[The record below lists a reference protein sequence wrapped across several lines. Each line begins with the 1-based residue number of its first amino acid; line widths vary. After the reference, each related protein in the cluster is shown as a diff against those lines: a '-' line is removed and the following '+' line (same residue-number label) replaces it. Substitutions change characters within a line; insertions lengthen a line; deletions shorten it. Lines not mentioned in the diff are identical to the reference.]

1 MEKFDTLSK
10 AKKSTEAA
18 EEAFRAAVDSFN
30 ADMDAKIAVIDK
42 KKKEIQA
49 ELDQA
54 RAGKE
59 AATKEIAQK
68 TIAGESTEA
77 AEEALTAAEKKEQS
91 AALRLRSFDGYKA
104 EADKDLLDAAV
115 ETYAALREAKD
126 QERLALINDMNAYT
140 SEIEALEK
148 ELATLKRV
156 FDLQTSGVYSKR
168 GGQCEALIV
177 EAYKRAT
184 AEDLED
190 VCYVSGFT
198 TQRIKAE
205 EKEALAD
212 YILKKHYEGR
222 D

>member
-1 MEKFDTLSK
+1 MAKFDTLSK
-10 AKKSTEAA
+10 AKKNTEAA

-30 ADMDAKIAVIDK
+30 ADMDAKISVIDK

-104 EADKDLLDAAV
+104 EANEDLLDAAV
-115 ETYAALREAKD
+115 EAYAAWRDAND
-126 QERLALINDMNAYT
+126 QERIALINDMNAYT
-140 SEIEALEK
+140 NEIEALDK
-148 ELATLKRV
+148 ELAALKRE
-156 FDLQTSGVYSKR
+156 FGFRTSGTYSKR
-168 GGQCEALIV
+168 GGQCDNLIV
-177 EAYKRAT
+177 EAYQRVH
-184 AEDLED
+184 AEDLEN
-190 VCYVSGFT
+190 VCYASGFT
-198 TQRIKAE
+198 TQKIKAE

-212 YILKKHYEGR
+212 YILKMHYEGR

>member
-1 MEKFDTLSK
+1 MVKFDTVSK
-10 AKKSTEAA
+10 AKKNTEAA
-18 EEAFRAAVDSFN
+18 EEAFLAAVDSFN
-30 ADMDAKIAVIDK
+30 ADMDAKISVIDK

-104 EADKDLLDAAV
+104 EADEDLLDAAV
-115 ETYAALREAKD
+115 EAYAAWRDAKD
-126 QERLALINDMNAYT
+126 QEGTALINDMNAYMN
-140 SEIEALEK
+140 EIEVLEK
-148 ELATLKRV
+148 ELEALKRE
-156 FDLQTSGVYSKR
+156 FGFRTSGTYSKR
-168 GGQCEALIV
+168 GGQCDNLIV
-177 EAYKRAT
+177 EAYQRVH
-184 AEDLED
+184 AEDLEN
-190 VCYVSGFT
+190 VCYTSGFT
-198 TQRIKAE
+198 TQKIKAE

-212 YILKKHYEGR
+212 YILKMHYEGR

>member
-1 MEKFDTLSK
+1 MAKFDTVSK
-10 AKKSTEAA
+10 AKKNTEAA

-30 ADMDAKIAVIDK
+30 ADMDAKISVIDK

-54 RAGKE
+54 RVGKE

-104 EADKDLLDAAV
+104 EADEDLLDAAV
-115 ETYAALREAKD
+115 EAYAAWRDAKD
-126 QERLALINDMNAYT
+126 QEGTALINDMNAYT
-140 SEIEALEK
+140 NEIEALEK
-148 ELATLKRV
+148 ELAALKRE
-156 FDLQTSGVYSKR
+156 FGFQTSGTYSKR
-168 GGQCEALIV
+168 GGQCDNLIV
-177 EAYKRAT
+177 EAYQRVH
-184 AEDLED
+184 AEDLEN
-190 VCYVSGFT
+190 VCYTSGFT
-198 TQRIKAE
+198 TQKIKAE

-212 YILKKHYEGR
+212 YILKIHYEGR